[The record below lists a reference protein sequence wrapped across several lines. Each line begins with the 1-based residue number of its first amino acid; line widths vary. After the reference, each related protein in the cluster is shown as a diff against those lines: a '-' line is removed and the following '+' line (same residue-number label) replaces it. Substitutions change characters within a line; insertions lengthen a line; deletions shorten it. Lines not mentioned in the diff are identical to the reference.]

1 MRRRSETCDVAGK
14 VPAKEQTPRGS
25 RDDRLEVRPRETA
38 GSGCHADRGGSTY
51 RVNCNSA
58 AAAREQGEAEEG
70 LDAMRKE
77 RRRHAK
83 ESRAEGDS
91 SVMAVASYGT

>member
-1 MRRRSETCDVAGK
+1 MRRRSKTCDVARK

-38 GSGCHADRGGSTY
+38 GRVVVMQALDRGGSTY

-58 AAAREQGEAEEG
+58 VARETRRGRGERCDAKGASDACEG
-70 LDAMRKE
+70 
-77 RRRHAK
+77 
-83 ESRAEGDS
+83 ESG
-91 SVMAVASYGT
+91 

>member
-1 MRRRSETCDVAGK
+1 MRRRNETCDVARK

-38 GSGCHADRGGSTY
+38 GSGCHCHADRGGSTY

-58 AAAREQGEAEEG
+58 AAGNKARQRR
-70 LDAMRKE
+70 DAVRKE

-83 ESRAEGDS
+83 ESRAEGNS
-91 SVMAVASYGT
+91 SVMAG